1 MTGLLYCIALL
12 WIVVGTILILYTE
25 WTKNASRSIILPAYI
40 RWYSIA
46 PLIVGVFLVSA
57 AFYHKE
63 VFWLA
68 LMLGVLGIVKGI
80 YLIVGPLEKIAG
92 LLRWWN
98 EEASDRSARF
108 FGLITFLV
116 GVALFS
122 RLV

>member
-1 MTGLLYCIALL
+1 MTGLLYFIAIL
-12 WIVVGTILILYTE
+12 WIVAGTMLILYTE
-25 WTKNASRSIILPAYI
+25 WTKNACKSIVFPAYL
-40 RWYSIA
+40 RLYSIL

-68 LMLGVLGIVKGI
+68 IIIGVLGIAKGI
-80 YLIVGPLEKIAG
+80 FMIVGSLEKLEA
-92 LLRWWN
+92 LLRWWY
-98 EEASDRSARF
+98 EEASDRTARF
-108 FGLITFLV
+108 LGLITFLV